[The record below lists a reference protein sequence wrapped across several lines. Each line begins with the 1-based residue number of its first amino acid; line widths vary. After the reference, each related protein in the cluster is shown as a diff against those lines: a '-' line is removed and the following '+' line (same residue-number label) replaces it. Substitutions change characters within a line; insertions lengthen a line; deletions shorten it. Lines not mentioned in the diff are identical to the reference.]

1 MIKVLG
7 YIKKNLSENGYA
19 VIGNYF
25 NCDGDVAV
33 FQEIL
38 DGFGFKI

>member
-7 YIKKNLSENGYA
+7 YIKKNLNENGYA

-38 DGFGFKI
+38 DGFGFRI

>member
-7 YIKKNLSENGYA
+7 YIKRNLNEGGYA

-25 NCDGDVAV
+25 NCEGDIGV
-33 FQEIL
+33 F
-38 DGFGFKI
+38 